1 MQMKNIFKPIGLGRA
16 SALVAFTSFLSYAV
30 GLVRDRTIAVH
41 FGTTTATDTY
51 NASFLI
57 PDILFNLFIAGALTA
72 AFMPMFSDYL
82 HKDKKEAESLANTML
97 SGASLLIIVLSTVA
111 FIFMDSIIP
120 FVFPSVAVDGQQSII
135 FMTKLMLPSA
145 FLFAISNTLGNILM
159 TYRRFFSF
167 AISPVLYNL
176 GIILGIVLLNDTLG
190 IHSAA
195 VGVLIGA
202 TLHLIIRLIDVFMTD
217 YRYKPELNVSH
228 PGFKKIIRLMIPKS
242 LSLIAWQVNLYIF
255 AVVGMRMMEGGLA
268 AFNFARNI
276 QSFAVSLFGIAFATA
291 VFPSLNSAASKNDKK
306 EFTRNFQNTLHRIL
320 FFTIPAT
327 IGVMILAKPIT
338 DLILG
343 GGEFGSDSLD
353 MTSVILLFFAIS
365 IPFESLTHL
374 FARSFYA
381 MKNTMTPMIINI
393 FSLTIVALITIFIAP
408 VYGIKWFS
416 IGFAIGFGIYNILFI
431 IIIRKYLKGFNF
443 KKLLSSLSKIIFSAL
458 LMGVVLYMTVD
469 LYELVNLND
478 KIVHCLRIAIGGATY
493 LLSAYF
499 LKSPELESVNYILQ
513 RLFKKTNV

>member
-1 MQMKNIFKPIGLGRA
+1 MKNIFKPIGLGRA

-145 FLFAISNTLGNILM
+145 FIFAISNTLGNILM

-343 GGEFGSDSLD
+343 GGEFGSNSLD
-353 MTSVILLFFAIS
+353 MTSIILLFFAIS

-408 VYGIKWFS
+408 VYGIEWFS
-416 IGFAIGFGIYNILFI
+416 IGFAIGFGIYNILFV
-431 IIIRKYLKGFNF
+431 IIIRKHLKGFNF
-443 KKLLSSLSKIIFSAL
+443 KKFTGSLSKIIFSAL
-458 LMGVVLYMTVD
+458 LMGVILYMTVD
-469 LYELVNLND
+469 LYELIDLNE